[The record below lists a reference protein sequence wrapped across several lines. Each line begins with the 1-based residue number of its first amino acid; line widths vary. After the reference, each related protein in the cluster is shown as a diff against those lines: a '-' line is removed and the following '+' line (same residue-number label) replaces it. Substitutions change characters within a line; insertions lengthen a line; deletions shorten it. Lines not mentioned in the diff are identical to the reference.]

1 MSETSVPLLAMMGS
15 EATTLLPPD
24 HDAPNP
30 ASEIQIDPR
39 LPTALY
45 YVRGVF
51 SESQEET
58 VKKVL
63 HDNTWEKYHGRS
75 VQHFGHAYL
84 GPSKVTAM
92 SHIPEEFSSII
103 QTYNAALE
111 RLGLSQPPPPTK
123 SRAQCISRERA
134 SATTGTTP
142 C

>member
-1 MSETSVPLLAMMGS
+1 MSETSVLLLAPLGG
-15 EATTLLPPD
+15 EATTHLPPD
-24 HDAPNP
+24 HDAPIP
-30 ASEIQIDPR
+30 ASEIQINPR
-39 LPTALY
+39 LRTGFY
-45 YVRGVF
+45 YVRDVF

-63 HDNTWEKYHGRS
+63 HDNKWEKYHGRS

-84 GPSKVTAM
+84 GPSKVTAT
-92 SHIPEEFSSII
+92 SHIPEEFTSII

-111 RLGLSQPPPPTK
+111 RLGLSHPPPTK